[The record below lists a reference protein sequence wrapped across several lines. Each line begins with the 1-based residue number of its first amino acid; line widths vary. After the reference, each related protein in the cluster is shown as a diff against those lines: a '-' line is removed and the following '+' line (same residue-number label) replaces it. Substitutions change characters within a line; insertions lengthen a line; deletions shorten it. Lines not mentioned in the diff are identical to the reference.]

1 MEKYEVQIIE
11 TASRI
16 VTITASNAEMA
27 RKIAKEMYHDEEIVL
42 DYDDYDFTEFVTINR
57 I

>member
-1 MEKYEVQIIE
+1 MEEYEVQIIE

-16 VTITASNAEMA
+16 VTITASNEEMA
-27 RKIAKEMYHDEEIVL
+27 RRIAKKMYYGEEIVL
-42 DYDDYDFTEFVTINR
+42 DYADHDFTEFVTINR

>member
-1 MEKYEVQIIE
+1 MEEYEVQIIE

-16 VTITASNAEMA
+16 VTITANSPEMA
-27 RKIAKEMYHDEEIVL
+27 REIAEEMYRDEEIVL